1 MFKLF
6 DRPWSVRLD
15 IGNVTNT
22 AGLTLTPDYA
32 ATSQLR
38 RNYTLTV
45 ASDL

>member
-1 MFKLF
+1 
-6 DRPWSVRLD
+6 VRLD
-15 IGNVTNT
+15 IGNVTNA
-22 AGLTLTPDYA
+22 AGLMLTSDYL